1 MVAGNSECADCGAAN
16 PDWASVSLGVLMC
29 LQCSGHHRSLGVHIS
44 RVRSLQLDVWEDST
58 MELMMSLGNAKVNSI
73 FLAATAAVSLSCE
86 PAANPLPKGLHIVN
100 Y

>member
-1 MVAGNSECADCGAAN
+1 MCVKVPGNNVCADCGAAN
-16 PDWASVSLGVLMC
+16 PEWASVSLGVLIC

-58 MELMMSLGNAKVNSI
+58 MELMLTLGNAKVNYI
-73 FLAATAAVSLSCE
+73 L
-86 PAANPLPKGLHIVN
+86 LPTSPPKLTK